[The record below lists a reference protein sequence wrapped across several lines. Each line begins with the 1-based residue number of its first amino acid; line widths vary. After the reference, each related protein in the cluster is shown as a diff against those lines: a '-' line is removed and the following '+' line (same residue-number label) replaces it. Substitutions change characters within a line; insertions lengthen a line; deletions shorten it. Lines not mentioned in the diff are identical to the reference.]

1 MTISNEIINVL
12 NYLGSKFGIAIDWTS
27 ANVIP
32 YVQELIGKYISWEIA
47 TSIAWG
53 VLGLIA
59 IGFAIFLI
67 AVDIKVDID
76 GLGWFFGGCLLLVGF
91 VMVGN
96 QLFDILKCTYFP
108 ELQVLEFAKSLLPK
122 NT

>member
-53 VLGLIA
+53 VVGLIV
-59 IGFAIFLI
+59 IVFAIFLI
-67 AVDIKVDID
+67 VLDKINDFD
-76 GLGWFFGGCLLLVGF
+76 GLGYLFGGFLLLVGF
-91 VMVGN
+91 FTIGT

-108 ELQVLEFAKSLLPK
+108 EMQVLEFAKSLLP